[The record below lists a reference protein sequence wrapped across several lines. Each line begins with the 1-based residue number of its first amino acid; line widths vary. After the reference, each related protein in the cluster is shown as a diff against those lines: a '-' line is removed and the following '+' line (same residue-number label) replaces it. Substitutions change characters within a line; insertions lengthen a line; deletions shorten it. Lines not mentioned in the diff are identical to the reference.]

1 MPFINSTNPKIIQL
15 VRRVNERYP
24 YVDLA
29 EIVES
34 ALNGNKDSYSFLKN
48 EPSLQAHAKRFVA
61 NSRNKELA
69 FKKYISAL
77 VQAQMHLNR
86 EGYEYHHLKLSV
98 IVNFPRA
105 RQEEVFQT
113 FRNMADELYYSVDSQ
128 TETNFLN
135 YLIDSLMNISLARI
149 HGKKINVGD
158 IDHELTSNKNGFIL
172 NGYQSEEINNL
183 FKEAANTQS
192 RPKETTP

>member
-15 VRRVNERYP
+15 VRKINERYP

-34 ALNGNKDSYSFLKN
+34 ALHGNKDSYSFLEN

-86 EGYEYHHLKLSV
+86 QGDEYHHLKLSV

-105 RQEEVFQT
+105 RQEGVFQT
-113 FRNMADELYYSVDSQ
+113 FRSIADELYNSVGSQ

-135 YLIDSLMNISLARI
+135 YLVDSLIDISLTRI
-149 HGKKINVGD
+149 NGKKINIGD
-158 IDHELTSNKNGFIL
+158 LDHELTSNKNGFIL
-172 NGYQSEEINNL
+172 TGYQSEEVNNL

-192 RPKETTP
+192 PPKEISP